1 MLEAYFRG
9 KKELFNGLEI
19 ASIEE
24 KKGKSAWKTYPV
36 ITFYL
41 ASGEFNS
48 ENGLE
53 DKTRCVIFL
62 AGGGFWIICSA
73 NLKKFLYI
81 ESGCVIIIL
90 FVGYGLVSIP
100 HRQS

>member
-62 AGGGFWIICSA
+62 AGEGFLD
-73 NLKKFLYI
+73 NLFSKFKKFSLHRKWLCYNNFVC
-81 ESGCVIIIL
+81 GVRTCVH
-90 FVGYGLVSIP
+90 ST
-100 HRQS
+100 